1 MRKKINKLAEEEQ
14 ARREEEQQVQADEV
28 QASPEQAEGQE
39 DEATL
44 RKQRDE
50 YLALWQRAQADYKNL
65 KRRSGVEVDGA
76 VRRNM
81 APLLENL
88 LLVLDYLDMALQSPA
103 ELQETKDLA
112 MGVSLTRDQ
121 LLRALDQ
128 EEVVAISTS
137 GSFDPEQHQAVAR
150 VEDSGLEPGSIVG
163 TKRSGYSWRGI
174 VLRPAQVDVA
184 AQVELTPP
192 AQSDSE
198 SAAEDQAEASASAS
212 EDN

>member
-1 MRKKINKLAEEEQ
+1 MGKKNKKAAEEEQ
-14 ARREEEQQVQADEV
+14 ARWEEEAQAGEA
-28 QASPEQAEGQE
+28 QAAAEQAEGQE

-65 KRRSGVEVDGA
+65 KRRSAAEVDGA
-76 VRRNM
+76 VRRTM

-88 LLVLDYLDMALQSPA
+88 LLVLDYLDMALKSPA
-103 ELQETKDLA
+103 EVQETKDLA

-137 GSFDPEQHQAVAR
+137 GAFDPELHQAVER
-150 VEDSGLEPGSIVG
+150 VEDSGMEPGSIVR

-184 AQVELTPP
+184 AQVELASPE
-192 AQSDSE
+192 QSDTE
-198 SAAEDQAEASASAS
+198 SPAEDQAEASASTA

>member
-1 MRKKINKLAEEEQ
+1 MGKKTKKAAEEEQ
-14 ARREEEQQVQADEV
+14 ARREEEDQAQADE
-28 QASPEQAEGQE
+28 ARESGEQVEGQE

-44 RKQRDE
+44 RQQRDE

-65 KRRSGVEVDGA
+65 KRRSAIEVDGA
-76 VRRNM
+76 VRRTM

-88 LLVLDYLDMALQSPA
+88 LLVLDYLDMALKSPA
-103 ELQETKDLA
+103 EVQETKDLA

-137 GSFDPEQHQAVAR
+137 GPFDPEQHQAVER
-150 VEDSGLEPGSIVG
+150 IEDSGLEPGSIVR
-163 TKRSGYSWRGI
+163 TKRSGYSWRGV

-184 AQVELTPP
+184 AQVELTSPEQ
-192 AQSDSE
+192 AGTE
-198 SAAEDQAEASASAS
+198 SASEDQTEASASTA